1 MINLLLTLPYLIFL
15 LYLVNKLPFIRKSG
29 FSKYSLWF
37 AFLVKVACGF
47 LVYVIYAFYYG
58 NRIESDTF
66 KYFDDSYYLYEALF
80 NKPLDFFKM
89 LFGIQCEGDYFDT
102 NYYDKMNNW
111 YRVYENSLYN
121 DNRLIIR
128 VNAVLR
134 IFSFGNYHVHSII
147 LNFISFVGSIG
158 LARFF
163 MHFVKSKW
171 KVYVSVFLVPSVIF
185 WSSGILKESLLI
197 FAMGMFCYFIYRLAI
212 DKKITYLIYLLFPFS
227 LLVLLKFY
235 VFVAFFPAIVGWYFS
250 QTTRLKWFAYP
261 LIFVVL
267 TIIAIGLGMSNPSYD
282 FIAILVRK
290 QHDFINMSIEFK
302 VNSAIQM
309 DYLEENIFSVLSA
322 VPMGIVNSLTRPW
335 PNEIKNFLFIPA
347 VIENLLLLILI
358 VLVLIQKKKSIIYST
373 NFIVFC
379 LLFTLILFAII
390 GISTP
395 ILGALVRYKIPAM
408 PFLTVAILSFIQIE
422 NFPIIRNL
430 KLIQWIRTYL

>member
-1 MINLLLTLPYLIFL
+1 MINLLLTLPYLLFL
-15 LYLVNKLPFIRKSG
+15 LFLIKKLSFFRNSG
-29 FSKYSLWF
+29 FQNYSLWF
-37 AFLVKVACGF
+37 AFLVKVGCGL

-58 NRIESDTF
+58 NRLESDTF
-66 KYFDDSYYLYEALF
+66 KYFDDSFYLYEALF
-80 NKPLDFFKM
+80 TKPLDFFKM

-128 VNAVLR
+128 VNAFLR

-147 LNFISFVGSIG
+147 LNFIAFIGSIG

-163 MHFVKSKW
+163 MHFVQSKW
-171 KVYVSVFLVPSVIF
+171 KVYMAVFLVPSVVF

-197 FAMGMFCYFIYRLAI
+197 FAMGIFCYYIYRLATE
-212 DKKITYLIYLLFPFS
+212 KKGKYLIYLLVPFC
-227 LLVLLKFY
+227 LLILLKFY
-235 VFVAFFPAIVGWYFS
+235 VFVAFFPAILGWYFS
-250 QTTRLKWFAYP
+250 QTTKLKWLAYP
-261 LIFVVL
+261 LVFGVL
-267 TIIAIGLGMSNPSYD
+267 TIIAVILGMSNPSYD

-290 QHDFINMSIEFK
+290 QHDFINMSIAFK
-302 VNSAIQM
+302 VNSAIHM
-309 DYLEENIFSVLSA
+309 DFLEENLFSLLAA

-335 PNEIKNFLFIPA
+335 PNEIKNFLFVPA
-347 VIENLLLLILI
+347 VLENTLLLFAIIFALF
-358 VLVLIQKKKSIIYST
+358 QKKKSTISSF

-379 LLFTLILFAII
+379 FLFTFLLYAII

-408 PFLTVAILSFIQIE
+408 PFLTIAVLAFIQLE
-422 NFPIIRNL
+422 NISYIKNL
-430 KLIQWIRTYL
+430 KFIQWVRLYL

>member
-1 MINLLLTLPYLIFL
+1 MINLLLTLPYLLFL
-15 LYLVNKLPFIRKSG
+15 LFLIKKISFFRNSG
-29 FSKYSLWF
+29 FQNYSLWF
-37 AFLVKVACGF
+37 AFLVKVGCGL

-58 NRIESDTF
+58 NRLESDTF
-66 KYFDDSYYLYEALF
+66 KYFDDSFYLYEALF
-80 NKPLDFFKM
+80 TKPLDFFKM

-147 LNFISFVGSIG
+147 LNFIAFIGSIG

-163 MHFVKSKW
+163 MHFVQSKW
-171 KVYVSVFLVPSVIF
+171 KVYMAVFLVPSVVF

-197 FAMGMFCYFIYRLAI
+197 FAMGMFCYYIYRLATE
-212 DKKITYLIYLLFPFS
+212 KKGKYLIF
-227 LLVLLKFY
+227 LLVPFCLLILLKFY
-235 VFVAFFPAIVGWYFS
+235 VFVAFFPAILGWYFS
-250 QTTRLKWFAYP
+250 QTTKLKWLAYP
-261 LIFVVL
+261 LVFGVL
-267 TIIAIGLGMSNPSYD
+267 TIIAVILGMSNPAYD

-290 QHDFINMSIEFK
+290 QHDFINMSIAFK
-302 VNSAIQM
+302 VNSAIHM
-309 DYLEENIFSVLSA
+309 DFLEENLFSLLAA

-347 VIENLLLLILI
+347 VVENILLLFAIIFALF
-358 VLVLIQKKKSIIYST
+358 QKKKSTISSF

-379 LLFTLILFAII
+379 FLFTFLLYAII

-408 PFLTVAILSFIQIE
+408 PFLTIAVLAFIQLE
-422 NFPIIRNL
+422 NISYIKNL
-430 KLIQWIRTYL
+430 KFIQWVRLYL